1 MKNLNILI
9 ALIFLF
15 LVSATNA
22 QTKTQSPPKD
32 FFACWKASHE
42 ESNEKTK
49 TDIYRSCS
57 YSKFGPSMF
66 RLEIEFFKDGKCK
79 FLHVGPADD
88 HYYVEGKWVY
98 DGKTKIISVL
108 DDKGNLT
115 YKFKIKKV
123 SKDLMKTISLT

>member
-1 MKNLNILI
+1 
-9 ALIFLF
+9 
-15 LVSATNA
+15 
-22 QTKTQSPPKD
+22 
-32 FFACWKASHE
+32 
-42 ESNEKTK
+42 
-49 TDIYRSCS
+49 
-57 YSKFGPSMF
+57 
-66 RLEIEFFKDGKCK
+66 
-79 FLHVGPADD
+79 VGPADD